1 MAIDTNMDVGALL
14 KGLFS
19 KKDPK
24 EGEGAKSAPSPHTKT
39 AMVIILVLAAIG
51 LYIYFI
57 YLPTQ
62 ADLKIKN
69 EKISQ
74 IESLKYEIEELTN
87 NIEVAEKE
95 LDLAQKE
102 YARRT
107 NLFHTDK
114 ELEDLY
120 GQISLLAMQN
130 QLIITK
136 IEKGIERP
144 IFTGNSCAANNDI
157 SNMDELGAMDESEY
171 GDESEYIDEEAT
183 KLEKVGYYQFVVN
196 LEILGNYNRFT
207 DFRNG
212 LAQLEKIINIDKESI
227 VVLRVDS
234 ESSAAKAGD
243 VKVTSVIATYRLPKN
258 EEEKCANPDQQFEEE
273 EF

>member
-39 AMVIILVLAAIG
+39 AMVIVLVLAAIG

-95 LDLAQKE
+95 LDLAQQE